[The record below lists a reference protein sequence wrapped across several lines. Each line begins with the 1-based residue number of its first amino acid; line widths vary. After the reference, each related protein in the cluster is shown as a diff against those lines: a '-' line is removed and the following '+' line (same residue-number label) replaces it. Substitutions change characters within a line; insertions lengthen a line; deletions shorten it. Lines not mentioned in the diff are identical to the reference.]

1 MSGATGFVGSAIV
14 PEFTTSDND
23 VFGLARSDVNAA
35 ALSAAVASVV
45 RGALED
51 LDGLHK
57 AVADSEGVIHT
68 AHNHDFVYVGRD
80 VAAAEDARRDQ
91 GNGS

>member
-1 MSGATGFVGSAIV
+1 MGFVGSTIV
-14 PEFTTSDND
+14 PELITSDND
-23 VFGLARSDVNAA
+23 VFGLARSDINAA
-35 ALSAAVASVV
+35 ALSAAVAGVV

-51 LDGLHK
+51 LDGSPK

-68 AHNHDFVYVGRD
+68 DHNHDFVNGGRD
-80 VAAAEDARRDQ
+80 AAAAEDTRRDQ